1 MTASH
6 SPLFEASVNP
16 DLPSFGHHW
25 SRIGQWAQTVDA
37 LSQTAFRVSSEE
49 ELQAAIAG
57 ELELR
62 GVPFEREV
70 HGIGGR
76 IDFAIGGEDI
86 GLEIKVDGTPGAV
99 LEQLS
104 RYAASGR
111 FRHLILATTRRRL
124 GRGIPDVLAGVPVE
138 VINLRAPL

>member
-1 MTASH
+1 MTSH
-6 SPLFEASVNP
+6 RTTYPPPIWVI
-16 DLPSFGHHW
+16 DDW

-70 HGIGGR
+70 HGVSGR
-76 IDFAIGGEDI
+76 IDFLIGDDL
-86 GLEIKVDGTPGAV
+86 GLEVKVDGSPGAV

-124 GRGIPDVLAGVPVE
+124 GRGVPDILAGIPVE
-138 VINLRAPL
+138 VVHLRAPL